1 MQIFYLPCALTLLC
15 AGCQSVAP
23 QGPTPQSNDPA
34 AKRPVAVRLATAV
47 RHNFPVILSGL
58 GNVQGFYTV
67 TVRSQVEGLIEKI
80 YFREGQDVRRGDR
93 LVLIDPRPFQNS
105 LNLAEANLSR
115 DTAQLHNDRRNLQ
128 RDVVL
133 QKTQLIAEQTLA
145 DQQALVDQFAAA
157 VQADQAQVDSARL
170 QMSYAHIVAPISG
183 RTGLRLVDPGN
194 LVRANDANGLVVI
207 TQMDPIAVLFTLP
220 EDNLPQVA
228 EKMRQATLS
237 VEAWSRDGNVQLGV
251 GTVLLMDNQIDAA
264 TGTIRIKAVFDNAAG
279 KLWPNQF
286 VKVRLLVETLKDA
299 VVVPAPAVQYG
310 PQGAFVYRV
319 GADSTVDVRLVSV
332 GVAQGD
338 SLQILRGLHGDE
350 TVVVDGQEALHPGSR
365 VQDASPAATVETP

>member
-1 MQIFYLPCALTLLC
+1 MRTVYLPCALTLLC

-23 QGPTPQSNDPA
+23 QGPTPQSNDPVSM
-34 AKRPVAVRLATAV
+34 RPVAVRLAKAV
-47 RHNFPVILSGL
+47 RRNLPVILSGL

-80 YFREGQDVRRGDR
+80 YFREGQEVRRGDR
-93 LVLIDPRPFQNS
+93 LMLIDPRPFQNS
-105 LNLAEANLSR
+105 QNLAEANLSR
-115 DTAQLHNDRRNLQ
+115 DTAQLQNDRRNLQ

-133 QKTQLIAEQTLA
+133 QKTQFIAEQTLA
-145 DQQALVDQFAAA
+145 DQQALVDQFAAT
-157 VQADQAQVDSARL
+157 VQADQAQLDSARL

-228 EKMRQATLS
+228 AKMRQETLRL
-237 VEAWSRDGNVQLGV
+237 EAWSRDDKVQLGV

-264 TGTIRIKAVFDNAAG
+264 TGTIRIKAVFANAAG

-319 GADSTVDVRLVSV
+319 GANSTVDVRLVSV
-332 GVAQGD
+332 GAAQGD

-350 TVVVDGQEALHPGSR
+350 TVVVDGVAALHPGSR
-365 VQDASPAATVETP
+365 VQDASPAAMVQTP